1 MHYFCSQIF
10 GQNKSQGPT
19 PPQIP
24 TPQACGGAKH
34 RVLGTELQT
43 HQALTKL
50 FNEEWPLPTGVVK
63 TSNFSLRSTLG
74 KGLYP

>member
-1 MHYFCSQIF
+1 MVPLHHKYLPHKPVV
-10 GQNKSQGPT
+10 GLNT
-19 PPQIP
+19 
-24 TPQACGGAKH
+24 

-74 KGLYP
+74 KGLYPQQHR